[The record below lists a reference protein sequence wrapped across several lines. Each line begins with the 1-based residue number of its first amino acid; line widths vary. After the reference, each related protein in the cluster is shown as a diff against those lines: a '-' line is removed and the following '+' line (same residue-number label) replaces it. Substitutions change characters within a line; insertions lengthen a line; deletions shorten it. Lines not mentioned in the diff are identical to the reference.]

1 MSKTRVHDIEIAYDD
16 EGAGPPVVLL
26 HGYPFNRSMWADQT
40 QALRNSQRVIV
51 PDLRGHGESEVAAA
65 TIEAMA
71 RDIGALMT
79 SIGISE
85 AAICG
90 LSMGGYIALA
100 FYRLFPE
107 RVRALVLADTRA
119 SADTDEV
126 KQNRKKQAERALR
139 EGMEGIANDLL
150 PKLLR
155 PQTLE
160 KRAEIVD
167 RVRQMMVETK
177 PEGAAAALKAMGER
191 DDQMALLSRIVAPT
205 LILVGR
211 DDVITPIKDSELM
224 HREIQGSRLEVIEGA
239 GHVSNIEQPEHFN
252 RALLNFLLDGDRG
265 TI

>member
-107 RVRALVLADTRA
+107 RVRALVSTEPRGRA
-119 SADTDEV
+119 VPVGS
-126 KQNRKKQAERALR
+126 KKNRKRQAN
-139 EGMEGIANDLL
+139 G
-150 PKLLR
+150 P
-155 PQTLE
+155 
-160 KRAEIVD
+160 
-167 RVRQMMVETK
+167 
-177 PEGAAAALKAMGER
+177 
-191 DDQMALLSRIVAPT
+191 
-205 LILVGR
+205 
-211 DDVITPIKDSELM
+211 
-224 HREIQGSRLEVIEGA
+224 
-239 GHVSNIEQPEHFN
+239 
-252 RALLNFLLDGDRG
+252 
-265 TI
+265 

>member
-1 MSKTRVHDIEIAYDD
+1 MSKTRVHDIEIAYED
-16 EGAGPPVVLL
+16 EGSGPPVVLL
-26 HGYPFNRSMWADQT
+26 HGYPFNRSMWDDQT

-51 PDLRGHGESEVAAA
+51 PDLRGHGESEVAEA

-71 RDIGALMT
+71 RDIGGLMT

-85 AAICG
+85 AAIGG
-90 LSMGGYIALA
+90 LSMGGYVALA
-100 FYRLFPE
+100 FYRLYPE

-126 KQNRKKQAERALR
+126 KQNRRKQAERALS

-150 PKLLR
+150 PKLLS
-155 PQTLE
+155 PHTLE

-191 DDQMALLSRIVAPT
+191 NDQTDLLSRIVAPT

-211 DDVITPIKDSELM
+211 DDVITPVKDSESM
-224 HREIQGSRLEVIEGA
+224 HRVIEGSHLEVIEGA
-239 GHVSNIEQPEHFN
+239 GHVSNVEQPEQFN
-252 RALLNFLLDGDRG
+252 RVLLNFLLDGNRAE
-265 TI
+265 